1 MVCKP
6 TSHWSSLCF
15 ISCLNYAKFK
25 NHDKIW
31 TASTLLMSHSTD
43 RLPDFLLKIHSLSL
57 KNYGTLHLALCH
69 CAHCL
74 PLYFLGI
81 QRADSWKPKKTER
94 KWYCILVVWSV
105 PSCHLK
111 CVFKKICSNVIFHN
125 VVKTL
130 KFTGIW
136 TLIEQIFQGSH
147 SECSVPSSRG
157 QYTNIPWKQQ
167 EPAQG

>member
-1 MVCKP
+1 MN
-6 TSHWSSLCF
+6 
-15 ISCLNYAKFK
+15 CLNTANEPQYRQAAWLPFENTFPLFK
-25 NHDKIW
+25 
-31 TASTLLMSHSTD
+31 
-43 RLPDFLLKIHSLSL
+43 

-130 KFTGIW
+130 KFTGKTLGVGDGQGGLMCYNPWGHKESDTTEWLNW
-136 TLIEQIFQGSH
+136 TE
-147 SECSVPSSRG
+147 
-157 QYTNIPWKQQ
+157 YT
-167 EPAQG
+167 